1 MQPQPSLSP
10 ARRRLSASGSL
21 QGPCG
26 AAAAPGVTR
35 CHHAVTAGTATLLPS
50 PGRVALTRLT
60 RLTRLTNQEF
70 IHRQREESSGL
81 FSKAMLCER
90 LAGFGF
96 AQVPVSGSAVIS
108 LRSSLAEPPSVT
120 TLQTQLSPG
129 LVNLAQ
135 HLHDGLGLTTVG
147 AGSAL
152 PGVLQSLRALRQLQ
166 RGLGCSG
173 QTLLPH

>member
-1 MQPQPSLSP
+1 
-10 ARRRLSASGSL
+10 
-21 QGPCG
+21 
-26 AAAAPGVTR
+26 
-35 CHHAVTAGTATLLPS
+35 
-50 PGRVALTRLT
+50 
-60 RLTRLTNQEF
+60 
-70 IHRQREESSGL
+70 
-81 FSKAMLCER
+81 MLCER

-152 PGVLQSLRALRQLQ
+152 PGVPQSLRALRQLQ

-173 QTLLPH
+173 QPLLPH